1 MLGALYIG
9 VPLGMLACL
18 RHSPQGLGWIL
29 VIVWNTWFTDS
40 FALLGG
46 RAFGHHLLAPKLS
59 PNKTYEGALIG
70 VLAGTLV
77 GGMMTVFVF
86 GVSVP
91 LAFGLNV
98 MISALTIV
106 GDLIESAVKRGFG
119 VKDAGHLLPGHGGVL
134 DRIDGFLLSTPFFV
148 LALMAFGL
156 L

>member
-1 MLGALYIG
+1 
-9 VPLGMLACL
+9 MLACL
-18 RHSPQGLGWIL
+18 RHSPHGLGWIL

-91 LAFGLNV
+91 LAFGLNL

-134 DRIDGFLLSTPFFV
+134 DRIDGFLVSTPFFV